1 MRIKVVSPNQERAQ
15 QVAAIVRD
23 SDAGFDVLSAASP
36 ISGLTEAVNGSRP
49 SLLVL
54 DGVDAG
60 ALDSIG
66 EFAHARPDVDM
77 IVISSEQSPAFLMK
91 AMQVGVREVL
101 PALIEKAAL
110 QAAVQRAARKRQQPV
125 QAPAEEGKVL
135 AFMSCKGGSGATF
148 LAANLAHV
156 LSLGDGRSVGLFDL
170 DLQFGDALLMLSDRA
185 SASDVAE
192 VSHNLARLDAALL
205 RAAMVQVSPTLS
217 VLPAPKDLT
226 HALEVQA
233 EHVDAILKQAREMFD
248 YVIIDIGRA
257 VNAVSLR
264 ALDAADHIFPVLQQ
278 SVPNVRDA
286 KRVRDL
292 FLSLGYPAQKV
303 RWLVNRHQ
311 KNSDVTLDSIA
322 QALGSQNI
330 TTVPNHF
337 SSVSAS
343 VNQGVPIDQLSRGNP
358 VSRALLGLAHQLAP
372 SIGKGRKEGWL
383 NTLFGNT

>member
-23 SDAGFDVLSAASP
+23 SGPGFDVLSAASP
-36 ISGLTEAVNGSRP
+36 ISQLPEAVNGSRP

-54 DGVDAG
+54 DGVDAHG
-60 ALDSIG
+60 LDAIG
-66 EFAHARPDVDM
+66 EFTQARPDVDM
-77 IVISSEQSPAFLMK
+77 IIISSEQSPAFLLK

-101 PALIEKAAL
+101 PPPIEKATL
-110 QAAVQRAARKRQQPV
+110 QAAVQRVARKRQPAQG
-125 QAPAEEGKVL
+125 APEQGKVL

-156 LSLGDGRSVGLFDL
+156 LSLSEDRTVGLIDL

-185 SASDVAE
+185 PASDVAE
-192 VSHNLARLDAALL
+192 VARNITRLDAALL
-205 RAAMVQVSPTLS
+205 RAAMVQVSDTLS
-217 VLPAPKDLT
+217 VLPAPKELT
-226 HALEVQA
+226 QALEVHV
-233 EHVDAILKQAREMFD
+233 EHVDAIVRQARQMFD

-257 VNAVSLR
+257 INAVSLR
-264 ALDAADHIFPVLQQ
+264 ALDAADYIFPVLQQ

-292 FLSLGYPAQKV
+292 FLSLGYPAHKI

-311 KNSDVTLDSIA
+311 KNSEVTLDSMT

-337 SSVSAS
+337 NSVSAS
-343 VNQGVPIDQLSRGNP
+343 VNQGVPIDKLARGNP
-358 VSRALLGLAHQLAP
+358 VSRALLGLAHELAP
-372 SIGKGRKEGWL
+372 VEKGRKEGWL
-383 NTLFGNT
+383 NNLFGSH

>member
-1 MRIKVVSPNQERAQ
+1 MRVKVVSPSQERAQ

-23 SDAGFDVLSAASP
+23 SGAGFDVLSAASP
-36 ISGLTEAVNGSRP
+36 MSELSEAVNGSRP

-54 DGVDAG
+54 DGVDAN
-60 ALDSIG
+60 ALDTIG
-66 EFAHARPDVDM
+66 EFTQSRPDVDM

-101 PALIEKAAL
+101 PPPIDKASL
-110 QAAVQRAARKRQQPV
+110 QAAVQRVARKRQPL
-125 QAPAEEGKVL
+125 QAPPEEGRLLV
-135 AFMSCKGGSGATF
+135 FMSCKGGSGATF

-156 LSLGDGRSVGLFDL
+156 LSMRDGHSVGLIDL
-170 DLQFGDALLMLSDRA
+170 DLQFGDALLMLSDRGA
-185 SASDVAE
+185 ASDVAE
-192 VSHNLARLDAALL
+192 VANSIARLDAALL
-205 RAAMVQVSPTLS
+205 RAAMVQVSPTLN

-226 HALEVQA
+226 QALEVQA
-233 EHVDAILKQAREMFD
+233 EHVEAILKQARQLFD
-248 YVIIDIGRA
+248 YVIVDIGRA
-257 VNAVSLR
+257 INAVSLR
-264 ALDAADHIFPVLQQ
+264 TLDAADYIFPVLQQ

-292 FLSLGYPAQKV
+292 FLSLGYPAQKI

-311 KNSDVTLDSIA
+311 KNSEITLDSIA

-372 SIGKGRKEGWL
+372 IHGKGRKEGWL